1 MNHLISVLHSGNHSL
16 VVGIADGNIVTFDGR
31 GVSDLLRLLDT
42 EPQTLSGAAI
52 ADKVVGKA
60 AAALMIA
67 GRVSALHADMIS
79 EQALRLFKTCAQE
92 IAVGYDK
99 IVPHIINRQQTGW
112 CPMELACRDCQTAEE
127 CIVKIKEKLSELRI
141 S

>member
-1 MNHLISVLHSGNHSL
+1 MNQLTSILRSGNHAL
-16 VVGIADGNIVTFDGR
+16 VVRTVNGNVLTFDGR

-42 EPQTLSGAAI
+42 EPHVLHGAAI

-60 AAALMIA
+60 AAALMIV
-67 GRVSALHADMIS
+67 GQVSELYADTIS
-79 EQALRLFKTCAQE
+79 EQALRLFKNAAPDIT
-92 IAVGYDK
+92 VGYDEA
-99 IVPHIINRQQTGW
+99 VPHIINRQQTGW

-127 CIVKIKEKLSELRI
+127 CIIKIKEKLSELRK